1 MLIDG
6 IGVVVCSAWHSAL
19 MAGSM
24 DEERCGP
31 SVTIARHRHIA
42 VSIDLR
48 RAAVIGMALNVNE
61 DRREEEERDHNNP
74 AF

>member
-6 IGVVVCSAWHSAL
+6 IGIVICRAWHSAL
-19 MAGSM
+19 MTGRM
-24 DEERCGP
+24 DEKRSGP
-31 SVTIARHRHIA
+31 LITIARHRHIA
-42 VSIDLR
+42 VSIALR

>member
-6 IGVVVCSAWHSAL
+6 VGVVICRCWHSAL

-24 DEERCGP
+24 DEERGDP
-31 SVTIARHRHIA
+31 SVTIASHRHIA
-42 VSIDLR
+42 VSIDSR

>member
-6 IGVVVCSAWHSAL
+6 VGVVICSAWHSAL
-19 MAGSM
+19 MTGCM
-24 DEERCGP
+24 DEKRP
-31 SVTIARHRHIA
+31 AITISRHRHIA
-42 VSIDLR
+42 VSIDPR
-48 RAAVIGMALNVNE
+48 RPTIIGMALNVNE